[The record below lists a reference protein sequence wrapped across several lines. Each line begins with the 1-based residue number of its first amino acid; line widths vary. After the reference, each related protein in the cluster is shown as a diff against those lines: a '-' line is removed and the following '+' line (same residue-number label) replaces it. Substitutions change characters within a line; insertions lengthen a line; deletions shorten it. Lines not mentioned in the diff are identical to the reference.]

1 MPFTR
6 EQLEYLKEVERMAAL
21 RDLNHSYGWEIYK
34 YLAHQRID
42 QMAKDFLQDGL
53 TRDQIVDKHIQLKAV
68 GEFQAKLDEL
78 VQEAI
83 NFVDPLS
90 IELALYSLHQPP
102 DV

>member
-6 EQLEYLKEVERMAAL
+6 EQLEYLKDVERMAAL
-21 RDLNHSYGWEIYK
+21 RDLNHSYGWEIYS
-34 YLAHQRID
+34 YLAHQKID

-53 TRDQIVDKHIQLKAV
+53 TRDQIWEKHVQLKAV
-68 GEFQAKLDEL
+68 GEFQAKMDDL
-78 VQEAI
+78 VREAV

-90 IELALYSLHQPP
+90 IELALYSLNMPP